1 MARLKGSV
9 KFRVTGFKEL
19 EDQFPDVNGGY
30 LAYVGKRG
38 RQIMKNKYFAG
49 QELDYRNLGTKDG
62 FPVDKAG
69 NPVIRSYVNKKVNK
83 VTLYSY
89 PVNFYER
96 GRLLRSGRKEKPMA
110 IFRTKLKQDI
120 ATNMQRYARQ
130 YEGRFLKKA
139 LKGMGL

>member
-38 RQIMKNKYFAG
+38 RQIMKNKLFAG
-49 QELDYRNLGTKDG
+49 QELDYRNLPTKDG
-62 FPVDKAG
+62 FPVDKTG
-69 NPVIRSYVNKKVNK
+69 RPVIMSDVNKKRNK

-89 PVNFYER
+89 PAILYEKS
-96 GRLLRSGRKEKPMA
+96 RLLRSGRKETAKA
-110 IFRTKLKQDI
+110 IFRTKLKREI